1 MFGAIAGGIASA
13 LAGGAM
19 SKLFGGGQKAASGGI
34 QGDVLATDNNT
45 VGMGDA
51 GIKSA
56 IQGSNVPN
64 PDEAVPS
71 FVSGAMAKAGKGLLE
86 GTLQAGTSAVSDK
99 LLDLVGLGGKSAAD
113 KGKDTRDYLAA
124 AFPELNAWER
134 AGADASSAGMVDAGF
149 ENQKELT
156 KMQLDNQK
164 EIAEMQN
171 ETQKEIAGI
180 QSATSRQNTKDQ
192 VYAQNEMLAYQQK
205 ESTARV
211 ASIME
216 NTNLSKQQ
224 QVSEIMRQMLTQAQ
238 TAGQYFTNDQIKEMT
253 RKVSAEVDLVHQQT
267 QNQRYGSSHIGAT
280 AKDISKES
288 TARVA
293 SIMEN
298 TNLFK
303 QQQVSEIMRQ
313 MLTQAQTAGQYFTN
327 DQIKEM
333 TRKVSAEVD
342 LVHQQTQDQR
352 YGSSHIGATAK
363 DISNVVTD
371 AASGVVDIF
380 HGIDKAVADT
390 WNNFW
395 KDGKAD
401 GIGSNLSRK

>member
-13 LAGGAM
+13 IAGGAM

-71 FVSGAMAKAGKGLLE
+71 LVSGSMAK
-86 GTLQAGTSAVSDK
+86 
-99 LLDLVGLGGKSAAD
+99 AD

-124 AFPELNAWER
+124 AFPALNAWER

-192 VYAQNEMLAYQQK
+192 VYAQKQMLAYQQK

-280 AKDISKES
+280 AKDIS
-288 TARVA
+288 
-293 SIMEN
+293 
-298 TNLFK
+298 
-303 QQQVSEIMRQ
+303 
-313 MLTQAQTAGQYFTN
+313 
-327 DQIKEM
+327 
-333 TRKVSAEVD
+333 
-342 LVHQQTQDQR
+342 
-352 YGSSHIGATAK
+352 
-363 DISNVVTD
+363 NVVTD
-371 AASGVVDIF
+371 AASGVVD
-380 HGIDKAVADT
+380 
-390 WNNFW
+390 
-395 KDGKAD
+395 
-401 GIGSNLSRK
+401 